1 MRNFRG
7 MIGNCFMHLFS
18 ILPLQDKVVFSSF
31 GGNNSDDNP
40 GEIYQQFLKT
50 HPELKYI
57 WLMNKPEVKIDGATV
72 IRAISIKA
80 LYHLSTAKLWI
91 DNSRKREWVVKRKNQ
106 YYVQTWHGDV
116 CIKKIEKDAE
126 NELGTWYV
134 QNAKHDS
141 KMADLMLSGSR
152 FRTNNFRNAF
162 WYDGKILE
170 YGTPKAEVFYR
181 DPKPITENVKKR
193 LGIPEDAKL
202 ALYCPTFR
210 SNNTLDVYNVDYE
223 RLLEALN
230 LRWPGQWYVAVRLH
244 PKIRM
249 LQNQIQY
256 TERIINGSTIP
267 FTNELVIASDLII
280 SDYSGCLFAGLEAQK
295 RVLIYAPDI
304 DEYIRSERG
313 LYFDF
318 KSLPFPLAKN
328 NDELNENITRFD
340 DMKYSTQARAL
351 YEWIGYMTT
360 ADTTERIVDY
370 IYSESIGKRS

>member
-1 MRNFRG
+1 MRTMKG
-7 MIGNCFMHLFS
+7 IIGNVFMHLFS
-18 ILPLQDKVVFSSF
+18 ILPLQNKVVICSF
-31 GGNNSDDNP
+31 DGKTCDDNP
-40 GEIYQQFLKT
+40 REIYKVFLSK
-50 HPELKYI
+50 HPELKYV
-57 WLMNKPEVKIDGATV
+57 WLQRDPNIIIDGATV
-72 IRAISIKA
+72 ASLFSLSA

-91 DNSRKREWVVKRKNQ
+91 DNSRKREWVVKRKKQ

-116 CIKKIEKDAE
+116 CIKKIEADAAE
-126 NELGTWYV
+126 ELGSEYIKA
-134 QNAKHDS
+134 AKHDS
-141 KMADLMLSGSR
+141 KMADLMLSGSK
-152 FRTNNFRNAF
+152 FRTNNYRNAF

-181 DPKPITENVKKR
+181 DPKPITINVKKR
-193 LGIPEDAKL
+193 LGVPEDAKL

-244 PKIRM
+244 PKIRT

-256 TERIINGSTIP
+256 TER
-267 FTNELVIASDLII
+267 IASDLII
-280 SDYSGCLFAGLEAQK
+280 SDYSGCLFAGLEAKK

-318 KSLPFPLAKN
+318 MSLPFPLAKN
-328 NDELNENITRFD
+328 NDELNDNITCFD
-340 DMKYSTQARAL
+340 DMKYSTQAREL
-351 YEWIGYMTT
+351 YERIGYMTT

-370 IYSESIGKRS
+370 IYSESIGKDRNR